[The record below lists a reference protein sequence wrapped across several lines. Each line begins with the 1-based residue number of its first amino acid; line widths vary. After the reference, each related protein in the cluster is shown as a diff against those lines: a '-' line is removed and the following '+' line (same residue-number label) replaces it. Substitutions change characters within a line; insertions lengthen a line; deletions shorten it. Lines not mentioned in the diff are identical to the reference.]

1 MAKEPPESKRAETG
15 GAESAVEVVGEVAGD
30 VLEAFE
36 GAGELSARL
45 ARGTIVS
52 ILAYIGEIGVLLAQ
66 TVRSLRRGLHVGDL
80 ARQMAVIGVDSLPI
94 ALLTTAFS
102 GAVLALYSV
111 RTFVEYGAAGFV
123 GGLVGLSMVRETG
136 PILTGVVLSARSGS
150 AMTAEIGSMKVT
162 EQIDALRSMAISPI
176 SYLVAPRLVACLIM
190 LPIVCIFADM
200 VGILGGAVVA
210 GSYGVSGRAF
220 GDSLRLFLEIS
231 GADIFKGLV
240 KTLFFGVII
249 ATVGCRE
256 GLQSEGGA
264 TGVGQ
269 STTRS
274 VVVSIVLIFI
284 ANFFLTFLMFS
295 D

>member
-1 MAKEPPESKRAETG
+1 MAKEPSSSRRSPRAEDG
-15 GAESAVEVVGEVAGD
+15 GSESAVEEVAGE
-30 VLEAFE
+30 VLEAVE
-36 GAGELSARL
+36 EAGELSARI
-45 ARGTIVS
+45 ARGTIVT
-52 ILAYIGEIGVLLAQ
+52 ILVYLGEIGVLLGQ
-66 TVRSLRRGLHVGDL
+66 TVRSLRYGLHVGDL

-162 EQIDALRSMAISPI
+162 EQIDALRSMAVSPI
-176 SYLVAPRLVACLIM
+176 AYLVAPRLLACLIM
-190 LPIVCIFADM
+190 LPVVCVFANV
-200 VGILGGAVVA
+200 VGILGGGVVA
-210 GSYGVSGRAF
+210 AGFGVPWRAF
-220 GDSLRLFLEIS
+220 GDSMRLFLETS

-240 KTLFFGVII
+240 KTFVFGAII
-249 ATVGCRE
+249 AVVGCRE

-274 VVVSIVLIFI
+274 VVISIVLIFI
-284 ANFFLTFLMFS
+284 ANFFLTFLMFA